1 MDSWKWNF
9 EPTLVGAVR
18 VVEKMGAGLIVEDW
32 ESKIHYVNHRILE
45 MCGYEVSELE
55 GQPVSLLVPEELR
68 DQLFLE
74 QTRARDGDARTRLS
88 ALRRKDGRAIP
99 VAVAPQVVER
109 ADSSESA
116 VISILID
123 LGEVYAARP
132 MGTESGGLAAE
143 LANVATRLHTLA
155 FSATLSD
162 RKSVPIGH
170 SAFDDLSTRER
181 EILVLLVDSLRV
193 PAIAQQLFISPHT
206 VRNHLKSIF
215 RKVGVSSQRELI
227 DWVRALM
234 NGSP

>member
-1 MDSWKWNF
+1 MDTWKWNF
-9 EPTLVGAVR
+9 SPTLSGVVR
-18 VVEKMGAGLIVEDW
+18 VVETMGAGLIVEDW
-32 ESKIHYVNHRILE
+32 NANIHYVNRRVLDL
-45 MCGYEVSELE
+45 CGYEASELE
-55 GQPVSLLVPEELR
+55 GQPVSVLVPEELR

-99 VAVAPQVVER
+99 VAVAPQLVKR
-109 ADSSESA
+109 DDRQDPA
-116 VISILID
+116 VLSVIID

-132 MGTESGGLAAE
+132 LGATTGGLAAE
-143 LANVATRLHTLA
+143 LASVATRLQSLA

-162 RKSVPIGH
+162 RKAVPLDHPEMGEL
-170 SAFDDLSTRER
+170 SARER
-181 EILVLLVDSLRV
+181 ETLVLLVDGLRV

-227 DWVRALM
+227 EWVRALLP
-234 NGSP
+234 G